1 MIIMATQSSSIGQY
15 KNTNTTTY
23 DMNKRSTVISIG
35 SDKSYSDRKN
45 KIDKLNWKNQK
56 KGK

>member
-1 MIIMATQSSSIGQY
+1 MATQSSSIGQH
-15 KNTNTTTY
+15 KDTNTTTY
-23 DMNKRSTVISIG
+23 NMNNRNVVISVD
-35 SDKSYSDRKN
+35 SDKSYSGRKN

>member
-1 MIIMATQSSSIGQY
+1 MATQSSSIGQH
-15 KNTNTTTY
+15 KDTNTTTY